1 MKIGDASDIN
11 VYSGQIISRVEAKD
25 EAGDDVIEERQ
36 VLIPKAISDGRVN
49 HSDLGI
55 VKLKKSVDGDR
66 ITKKGDVVL
75 KLSTP
80 YDAAYIEEDD
90 EGLIV
95 PSFCCIIR
103 IGKDA
108 KVDPE
113 FLVSYLNTSYARE
126 LLKAKVAGSTM
137 PMIKISDVKEFEVP
151 DIPMKKQCELGEAY
165 SLSCKKQSVLREL
178 LINEQKTIEVVV
190 MTAVKEAISCGF

>member
-1 MKIGDASDIN
+1 MKIGNASKIN

-25 EAGDDVIEERQ
+25 EVGDNVLEERK
-36 VLIPKAISDGRVN
+36 VLIPKAISNGRVN

-55 VKLKKSVDGDR
+55 VKLKKSVDAER

-90 EGLIV
+90 EGLVV

-103 IGKDA
+103 IGKEA
-108 KVDPE
+108 KINPE
-113 FLVSYLNTSYARE
+113 FLVTYLNTSYARE

-137 PMIKISDVKEFEVP
+137 PMIKISDVKDFEVP
-151 DIPMKKQCELGEAY
+151 DISITKQQTLGEAY
-165 SLSCKKQSVLREL
+165 SLSCHKQSVLKDL
-178 LINEQKTIEVVV
+178 LLNEQKIIENVL
-190 MTAVKEAISCGF
+190 MNTVKEALAND

>member
-1 MKIGDASDIN
+1 MKIGNASKIN

-25 EAGDDVIEERQ
+25 EVRDNVLEERK
-36 VLIPKAISDGRVN
+36 VLIPKAISNGRVN

-55 VKLKKSVDGDR
+55 VKLKKSVDAER

-90 EGLIV
+90 EGLVV

-103 IGKDA
+103 IGKEA
-108 KVDPE
+108 KINPE
-113 FLVSYLNTSYARE
+113 FLVAYLNTSYARE

-137 PMIKISDVKEFEVP
+137 PMIKISDVKDFEVP
-151 DIPMKKQCELGEAY
+151 DISITKQQTLGEAY
-165 SLSCKKQSVLREL
+165 SLSCHKQSVLKDL
-178 LINEQKTIEVVV
+178 LLNEQKIIENVL
-190 MTAVKEAISCGF
+190 MNTVKEALAND

>member
-1 MKIGDASDIN
+1 MKIGNASKIN

-25 EAGDDVIEERQ
+25 EVRDNVLEERK
-36 VLIPKAISDGRVN
+36 VLIPKAISNGRVN

-55 VKLKKSVDGDR
+55 VKLKKSVDAER

-90 EGLIV
+90 EGLVV

-103 IGKDA
+103 IGKEA
-108 KVDPE
+108 KINPE
-113 FLVSYLNTSYARE
+113 FLVAYLNTSYARE

-137 PMIKISDVKEFEVP
+137 PMIKISDVKDFEVP
-151 DIPMKKQCELGEAY
+151 DISITKQQTLGEAY
-165 SLSCKKQSVLREL
+165 SLSCHKQSVLKDL
-178 LINEQKTIEVVV
+178 LLNEQKIIENVL
-190 MTAVKEAISCGF
+190 MNTVKVALAND

>member
-1 MKIGDASDIN
+1 MKIGNASKIN

-25 EAGDDVIEERQ
+25 EVGDNVLEERK
-36 VLIPKAISDGRVN
+36 VLIPKAISNGRVN

-55 VKLKKSVDGDR
+55 VKLKKSVDAER

-80 YDAAYIEEDD
+80 YDAAYIEEYD
-90 EGLIV
+90 EGLVV

-103 IGKDA
+103 IGKEA
-108 KVDPE
+108 KINPE
-113 FLVSYLNTSYARE
+113 FLVAYLNTSYARE

-137 PMIKISDVKEFEVP
+137 PMIKISDVKDFEVP
-151 DIPMKKQCELGEAY
+151 DISITKQQTLGEAY
-165 SLSCKKQSVLREL
+165 SLSCHKQSVLKDL
-178 LINEQKTIEVVV
+178 LLNEQKIIENVL
-190 MTAVKEAISCGF
+190 MNTVKEALAND

>member
-1 MKIGDASDIN
+1 MKIGNASKIN

-25 EAGDDVIEERQ
+25 EVGDNVLEERK
-36 VLIPKAISDGRVN
+36 VLIPKAISNGRVN

-55 VKLKKSVDGDR
+55 VKLKKSVDAER

-90 EGLIV
+90 EGLVV

-103 IGKDA
+103 IGKEA
-108 KVDPE
+108 KINPE
-113 FLVSYLNTSYARE
+113 FLVAYLNTSYARE

-137 PMIKISDVKEFEVP
+137 PMIKISDVKDFEVP
-151 DIPMKKQCELGEAY
+151 DISITKQQTLGEAY
-165 SLSCKKQSVLREL
+165 SLSCHKQSVLKDL
-178 LINEQKTIEVVV
+178 LLNEQKIIENVL
-190 MTAVKEAISCGF
+190 MNTVKEALAND

>member
-1 MKIGDASDIN
+1 MKIGNASKIN

-25 EAGDDVIEERQ
+25 EVRDNVLEERK
-36 VLIPKAISDGRVN
+36 VLIPKAISNGRVN

-55 VKLKKSVDGDR
+55 VKLKKSVDAER

-90 EGLIV
+90 EGLVV

-103 IGKDA
+103 IGKEA
-108 KVDPE
+108 KINPE
-113 FLVSYLNTSYARE
+113 FLVAYFNTSYARE

-137 PMIKISDVKEFEVP
+137 PMIKISDVKDFEVP
-151 DIPMKKQCELGEAY
+151 DISITKQQTLGEAY
-165 SLSCKKQSVLREL
+165 SLSCHKQSVLKDL
-178 LINEQKTIEVVV
+178 LLNEQKIIENVL
-190 MTAVKEAISCGF
+190 MNTVKEALAND